1 MTPAITLLKKQKI
14 DFSVHEYDH
23 DPSNTNFG
31 AEAMEKLGLTD
42 QEVFKTLLATD
53 GKNYFVAVL
62 PVAYQLSLS
71 KFAKAVGV
79 KKLRMADRAS
89 AERITG
95 YLVGGISP
103 IGQKK
108 KLPTMISD
116 TAQSLDKMYIS
127 GGRRGL
133 DVGISPDGLTGVLGA
148 SFVDIIDESQRF
160 RIKFLT

>member
-1 MTPAITLLKKQKI
+1 MTPAITLLKKLQV
-14 DFSVHEYDH
+14 DFSIFEYDH

-31 AEAMEKLGLTD
+31 QEAVEKLGLTD
-42 QEVFKTLLATD
+42 VEVFKTLLATD

-79 KKLRMADRAS
+79 KKLRMADMAS

-95 YLVGGISP
+95 YLVGGIGP

-108 KLPTMISD
+108 KLPTVISD
-116 TAQSLDKMYIS
+116 TAQNLSKMYVS
-127 GGRRGL
+127 GGKRGL
-133 DVGISPDGLTGVLGA
+133 DVGIAPDKLVAVIGA
-148 SFVDIIDESQRF
+148 KFADVIDD
-160 RIKFLT
+160 

>member
-14 DFSVHEYDH
+14 DFSIHEYDH
-23 DPSNTNFG
+23 DPNNTNFG
-31 AEAMEKLGLTD
+31 QEAVEKLGLTD
-42 QEVFKTLLATD
+42 VEVFKTLLATD

-79 KKLRMADRAS
+79 KKLRMADMAS

-108 KLPTMISD
+108 RLTTVISD
-116 TAQSLDKMYIS
+116 TAQSLDKMYVS

-133 DVGISPDGLTGVLGA
+133 DVGLVPADLAGVLEA
-148 SFVDIIDESQRF
+148 DFADVIDG
-160 RIKFLT
+160 

>member
-1 MTPAITLLKKQKI
+1 MTPAITLLKKQKV
-14 DFSVHEYDH
+14 DFSIHEYDH
-23 DPSNTNFG
+23 DPNCTNFG
-31 AEAMEKLGLTD
+31 DEAVAKLGLTD

-62 PVAYQLSLS
+62 PVAYQLNLG

-79 KKLRMADRAS
+79 KKLRMADMAS

-103 IGQKK
+103 LGQKK
-108 KLPTMISD
+108 RLPTVISA
-116 TAQSLDKMYIS
+116 TAQTLPKIYVS

-133 DVGISPDGLTGVLGA
+133 DVGIIPDDLAAVLGA
-148 SFVDIIDESQRF
+148 KFADIIDV
-160 RIKFLT
+160 

>member
-1 MTPAITLLKKQKI
+1 MTPAITLLKKQKV
-14 DFSVHEYDH
+14 DFSIHEYDH
-23 DPSNTNFG
+23 DPNNTNFG
-31 AEAMEKLGLTD
+31 AEAVAKLGLTD
-42 QEVFKTLLATD
+42 REVFKTLLATD

-79 KKLRMADRAS
+79 KKLRMADMAS
-89 AERITG
+89 AERTTG

-108 KLPTMISD
+108 KLPTVISD
-116 TAQSLDKMYIS
+116 TAQSLDRMYVS

-133 DVGISPDGLTGVLGA
+133 DVGILPEHLAMVLTA
-148 SFVDIIDESQRF
+148 KFADIIDG
-160 RIKFLT
+160 

>member
-1 MTPAITLLKKQKI
+1 MTPAITLLKKLKV
-14 DFSVHEYDH
+14 DFSIHEYDH

-31 AEAMEKLGLTD
+31 QEACDKLGLSN

-53 GKNYFVAVL
+53 GKSYFVAVL

-79 KKLRMADRAS
+79 KKLRMADMAS
-89 AERITG
+89 AERTTG

-108 KLPTMISD
+108 KLPTVISD
-116 TAQSLDKMYIS
+116 TAQTLDKMYVS

-133 DVGISPDGLTGVLGA
+133 DVGIVPAELAGVLGA
-148 SFVDIIDESQRF
+148 DFCDIIDE
-160 RIKFLT
+160 